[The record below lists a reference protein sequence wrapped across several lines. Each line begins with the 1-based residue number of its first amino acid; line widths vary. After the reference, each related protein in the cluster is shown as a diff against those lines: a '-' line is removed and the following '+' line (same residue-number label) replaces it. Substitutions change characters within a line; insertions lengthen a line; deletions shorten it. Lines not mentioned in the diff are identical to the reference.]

1 MTAFLY
7 ITTVLVWGS
16 TWIALKLQLGAV
28 PIVWSIV
35 WRFALAALV
44 LFAWLIARRQLR
56 VPVRAAWALVGAQ
69 GICLFCVNF
78 ICFMNASR
86 YVPSGLVAVVFST
99 STLWNALGARL
110 VFRRA
115 LTAPVLGGG
124 AVGLLGLTAMF
135 WPEIAGHGAS
145 PQTAVGLAWALGG
158 TLCFSCG
165 NLLSARLQSL
175 GEKPA
180 LTNAWGMAWG
190 ALVLAVG
197 SLLAGVSPA
206 FDFSPTYVGAWLYLA
221 IAGSVVGFTAYL
233 MLVGRLGPERAAY
246 CTVLF
251 PLVALSISSVVEGY
265 RFTPPAIAGLL
276 LVMAGNVLIFR
287 KPRVP
292 SAAGNGA
299 R

>member
-1 MTAFLY
+1 MDSPAPTKMREMNR
-7 ITTVLVWGS
+7 WM
-16 TWIALKLQLGAV
+16 KL
-28 PIVWSIV
+28 P
-35 WRFALAALV
+35 
-44 LFAWLIARRQLR
+44 
-56 VPVRAAWALVGAQ
+56 
-69 GICLFCVNF
+69 
-78 ICFMNASR
+78 
-86 YVPSGLVAVVFST
+86 
-99 STLWNALGARL
+99 
-110 VFRRA
+110 
-115 LTAPVLGGG
+115 
-124 AVGLLGLTAMF
+124 
-135 WPEIAGHGAS
+135 AS

-165 NLLSARLQSL
+165 NLLSARLQAL

-190 ALVLAVG
+190 AVVLAVG

-221 IAGSVVGFTAYL
+221 TAGSVVGFTAYL

-292 SAAGNGA
+292 SAAANGA